1 MEQCRREGV
10 MVYVKSFILW
20 CVLGVAVLIGLLIGS
35 VDVWEMPK
43 AERRGTDLQQD

>member
-1 MEQCRREGV
+1 

-20 CVLGVAVLIGLLIGS
+20 SVLGVAVLVGLLIGA
-35 VDVWEMPK
+35 VEAWEMPK